1 MQVRVLLGALMNVRY
16 YSPRKEGKR
25 LKYYHIS
32 KHGGTWVQHVFRQTF
47 KNDDSS
53 KKISTGQH
61 FEIKDEDCITATVF
75 RNPFSF
81 YKSIHA
87 FYLLNGERGWIRNR
101 WGKDCWEDE
110 LNEFIESLFL
120 SKKQF
125 LTTRYAYLTCC
136 DLIGTTENL
145 REDLEKFLA
154 IAGYEYDKEILKL
167 PAVRVAS
174 GLPEYTQELTPKSK
188 ALIEQFEGEAIQ
200 MWEEVH
206 AKSKT

>member
-25 LKYYHIS
+25 LKYYHLS

-47 KNDDSS
+47 KNDDSN
-53 KKISTGQH
+53 KG
-61 FEIKDEDCITATVF
+61 FEIEDEDCITATVF

-81 YKSIHA
+81 YKSLHA
-87 FYLLNGERGWIRNR
+87 FYLFNGERRFINR
-101 WGKDCWEDE
+101 MWSKDCWRDE
-110 LNEFIESLFL
+110 LNEFVESLFL
-120 SKKQF
+120 SKTQF
-125 LTTRYAYLTCC
+125 LTTRYAFLACC

-145 REDLEKFLA
+145 REDLEQFLA

-167 PAVRVAS
+167 PAVRVAAD
-174 GLPEYTQELTPKSK
+174 LPEYTQELTPKSK